1 MEIGSLVNRR
11 RLKSRA
17 RLRTGRLSL
26 AEMRD
31 GAQLARPRYPHQ
43 VVNGS
48 GYSDFLRELKSN
60 EVDESFPTKHAN
72 ATRTAAAV
80 IPLS

>member
-1 MEIGSLVNRR
+1 
-11 RLKSRA
+11 
-17 RLRTGRLSL
+17 
-26 AEMRD
+26 MRD
-31 GAQLARPRYPHQ
+31 GAQLARPHYPHQ

-72 ATRTAAAV
+72 ATRMAAAV